1 MTTAAANGIVT
12 ARKQGQGQ
20 GQAQQRRGFRRP
32 AEHRRHKDLGWTG
45 VRERLWG
52 GWAAEIRVPRSR
64 GRLWVGRFEHAVQAA
79 LAYDAAVFCFYGE
92 RLPRPRKFNF
102 PATPRPDIPEHVRVG
117 LTVANIKAIAE
128 KYARTCSAGFVPI
141 PPPPAVS
148 PAPPAA
154 SLNLMAPA
162 AADGA
167 ATAGG
172 ATTATEEGHGNG
184 NHVDEDFLASADC
197 LLSCNPDDFVG
208 VMDMD
213 LDLVEE

>member
-1 MTTAAANGIVT
+1 MTMAAPSGSVT

-20 GQAQQRRGFRRP
+20 EQAQQRRGVQRP
-32 AEHRRHKDLGWTG
+32 AGGREHRRHKDLGWTG

-64 GRLWVGRFEHAVQAA
+64 DRLWVGRFEHAVQAA

-128 KYARTCSAGFVPI
+128 KYARTCSAGFVPL
-141 PPPPAVS
+141 PPPVI

-154 SLNLMAPA
+154 SLNYLMAPA
-162 AADGA
+162 ADGA
-167 ATAGG
+167 AATG
-172 ATTATEEGHGNG
+172 ATTGTEGHGNG
-184 NHVDEDFLASADC
+184 NYVDEDFLASADC
-197 LLSCNPDDFVG
+197 LLSCNPDDFIG
-208 VMDMD
+208 VMD
-213 LDLVEE
+213 LNLVSDN